1 MVADFPTMNAFELN
15 MLHVVHVASIVVLLA
30 YTFYAFAAAPETR
43 KGVLIISGIATLLVF
58 ATGIRMWQG
67 MFHFVYMGWIAVKI
81 ACWVIL
87 SGLTGLA
94 YRRRAQASLFMAI
107 ALIVT
112 VIALVM
118 VYWKPTF

>member
-43 KGVLIISGIATLLVF
+43 KGVMIITGIATLL
-58 ATGIRMWQG
+58 ALASGIRMWQG
-67 MFHFVYMGWIAVKI
+67 MFNFVFMGWIAVKI

-94 YRRRAQASLFMAI
+94 YRRRAQAGLFMAI
-107 ALIVT
+107 ALV
-112 VIALVM
+112 VAVVALVM